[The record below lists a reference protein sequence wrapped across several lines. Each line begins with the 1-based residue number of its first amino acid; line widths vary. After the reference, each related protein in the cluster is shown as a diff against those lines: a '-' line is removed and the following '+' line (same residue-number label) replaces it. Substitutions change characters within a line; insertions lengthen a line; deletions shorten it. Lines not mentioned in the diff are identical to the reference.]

1 MAADPREDILDA
13 LEAVIRERSG
23 GDPEQSYV
31 AALLADGPPRIGRKL
46 GEEAVE
52 SVIAGMA
59 EDPDALVN
67 EIADL
72 WFHSLVLLAA
82 RDRSLE
88 DVREELARR
97 FGLSGIEEKRR
108 REN

>member
-1 MAADPREDILDA
+1 MASDGQDDILDA
-13 LEAVIRERSG
+13 LDVVIRERAD

-31 AALLADGPPRIGRKL
+31 AALLAEGPERISRKL

-52 SVIAGMA
+52 SIIAGLG
-59 EDPDALVN
+59 EDPDALVG

-82 RDRSLE
+82 RGRGSA
-88 DVREELARR
+88 DVRAELARR
-97 FGLSGIEEKRR
+97 FGLSGIEEKRQR
-108 REN
+108 GQ